1 MSYMSNLDIDEKV
14 INFSSEF
21 LKESKWKEEDMKLKK
36 F

>member
-21 LKESKWKEEDMKLKK
+21 LIERRRNNVLLSRHY
-36 F
+36 